1 MGSFFDGLPTV
12 APVKGMPAISFV
24 TKEQREDMKMTRRIE
39 QRNALNQ
46 LIRDLEEEVMAS
58 RRQSTNPLVTTNE
71 ELKEPVHLNP
81 IA

>member
-46 LIRDLEEEVMAS
+46 LIRD
-58 RRQSTNPLVTTNE
+58 
-71 ELKEPVHLNP
+71 
-81 IA
+81 